1 MIYWAWRQWL
11 AEPGRTALS
20 AAVSAAV
27 IALCVLFEGMRFGM
41 FADLREFP
49 ASLPAH
55 WIAIQKDNAYFAMA
69 PSKLPQ
75 LARADAEAVP
85 GVAAADPIVMFPFI
99 FNAGGTTTP
108 AILFT
113 FDTAGGPA
121 QLVAGHAPS
130 VDGEVTVDESLALRH
145 AVSLGDTIRILDE
158 PLTITGI
165 SRGARSPFMPYVYIS
180 YDALLTVLF
189 ATDLPV
195 GLDDLSLVSA
205 LLIRAAPGVDPQA
218 LRAPL
223 RAALP
228 DADLFTPQELG
239 DADAAFG
246 RRLVGPVL
254 SLVIAIAWIIAVLT
268 MGLLRYA
275 AVHAHLREHGV
286 LKALGA
292 GPGRLAVA
300 LSVGGLLIALP
311 ALPLALLIAQ
321 GLASFIAEW
330 NPLYVARLWEPEVLA
345 RAVAAAL
352 SATVV
357 GSLIPLRRLAR
368 LDPVIV
374 FQR

>member
-20 AAVSAAV
+20 AVVSAAV

-49 ASLPAH
+49 ASLPAD
-55 WIAIQKDNAYFAMA
+55 WVAIQKDNAYFAMA

-75 LARADAEAVP
+75 LARAEAEAVP
-85 GVAAADPIVMFPFI
+85 GVARADPIVMFPFI
-99 FNAGGTTTP
+99 FKTADMATP
-108 AILFT
+108 AILFA

-121 QLVAGHAPS
+121 QLVAGHAPAA
-130 VDGEVTVDESLALRH
+130 DGEVTVDESLALRH
-145 AVSLGDTIRILDE
+145 GVSVGDTIRILDE
-158 PLTITGI
+158 PLAITGI
-165 SRGARSPFMPYVYIS
+165 SRGSRSPFMPYVYIS
-180 YDALLTVLF
+180 YDALLTLLF

-205 LLIRAAPGVDPQA
+205 LLIRAAPGSDPQA
-218 LRAPL
+218 VRGALRQ
-223 RAALP
+223 ALP

-254 SLVIAIAWIIAVLT
+254 SLMIAIAWIIAVLT

-275 AVHAHLREHGV
+275 AVQAHLREQGV

-292 GPGRLAVA
+292 GTGRLALA
-300 LSVGGLLIALP
+300 LSAGGLLIALP
-311 ALPLALLIAQ
+311 ALPLSLLIAQ
-321 GLASFIAEW
+321 GLASFITEW
-330 NPLYVARLWEPEVLA
+330 NPLYAARLWEPAVLV
-345 RAVAAAL
+345 RAVVAAL